1 MPRAGAGEG
10 DVRPPGYGLP
20 VPIGTGTFEI
30 ERPPGLPEGDGA
42 LARHDF
48 TKKFTG
54 SIEGTG
60 VGLMI
65 SVGDPA
71 SGAAGYVAMEV
82 ITGQLDGRRGS
93 FALQQYGTMS
103 ADGQRLEY
111 EVVHGSGKGELEG
124 IVGRL
129 DLSVVDGIHH
139 YALEYDL

>member
-1 MPRAGAGEG
+1 
-10 DVRPPGYGLP
+10 VRPPGYDLA
-20 VPIGTGTFEI
+20 VPTATGTFEI
-30 ERPPGLPEGDGA
+30 ERRPGPPEGDGA

-54 SIEGTG
+54 SIEGIG

-65 SVGDPA
+65 SAGNAA

-103 ADGQRLEY
+103 GGGQRLEY

-129 DLSVVDGIHH
+129 DLSVEDGIHH

>member
-1 MPRAGAGEG
+1 MPTAA
-10 DVRPPGYGLP
+10 
-20 VPIGTGTFEI
+20 GTFEI
-30 ERPPGLPEGDGA
+30 ERRPGRPEGDGA

-48 TKKFTG
+48 TKTFSG
-54 SIEGTG
+54 GIEGTG

-65 SVGDPA
+65 SAGDPA

-82 ITGQLDGRRGS
+82 VTGQLEGRRGS

-103 ADGQRLEY
+103 AGGQRLEY
-111 EVVHGSGKGELEG
+111 EVVHGSGEGELEG

-129 DLSVVDGIHH
+129 DLSVEDGIHH